1 MTATPSSNHA
11 GIPFVRE
18 RSNPARLGDNPA
30 IEHKNSVQTPP
41 FCAKPGLPAY
51 PQIYLEIPEG
61 ALWVFSG
68 MIVDMRLDPFKNL
81 VLTPDVLR
89 LVGEI
94 DEFKGAWKAL
104 GSLAPDRLA
113 TLRHITTV
121 ESVGASTRIEG
132 ARLTD
137 REVDILLS
145 NLDLGSFRTRDEQ
158 EVAGYAEAT
167 KLVFDSWREIP
178 LTENHVKQ
186 LHGILLKFS
195 PRDEHHRGS
204 YKTVPNNVEAFDEH
218 GRSVGVIFET
228 ATPFDTPRLMQELVA
243 WTNQELEGDTH
254 HPLLVVAVFIV
265 RFLAIHPFQDGNGR
279 LARVLTNQLL
289 LRTGYT
295 YVPYSSLER
304 VVEENREQYYRA
316 LRSAQGTLDK
326 DESKL
331 MDWLRFFLLCLVEQ
345 KNSLAEKVKRERLM
359 TAMSPLD
366 EMLMELT
373 RQHGRLTLTTALAVT
388 KANRNTLK
396 LHLRQLVK
404 AGRLQMMGRGRSSW
418 YETA

>member
-1 MTATPSSNHA
+1 MNLQDSVGQNAPVRQSPIYPYSYPMIPVWTNGYYL
-11 GIPFVRE
+11 GI
-18 RSNPARLGDNPA
+18 
-30 IEHKNSVQTPP
+30 IT
-41 FCAKPGLPAY
+41 
-51 PQIYLEIPEG
+51 
-61 ALWVFSG
+61 G
-68 MIVDMRLDPFKNL
+68 MPLDPFRNL
-81 VLTPDVLR
+81 ILTPDLLR

-104 GSLAPDRLA
+104 GTLAPDRLA

-137 REVDILLS
+137 REVDVLLS

-178 LTENHVKQ
+178 LTENYIKQ
-186 LHGILLKFS
+186 LHGTLLTFS
-195 PRDEHHRGS
+195 PRDEHHRGG
-204 YKTVPNNVEAFDEH
+204 YKTIPNNVEAFDEH

-228 ATPFDTPRLMQELVA
+228 APPSDTPRLMEELVV
-243 WTNQELEGDTH
+243 WTNRELGGKTH
-254 HPLLVVAVFIV
+254 HPLLVIAVFIV

-279 LARVLTNQLL
+279 LARVLTNLLL
-289 LRTGYT
+289 LRTGYI

-326 DESKL
+326 DESHL

-359 TAMSPLD
+359 TALSTLD
-366 EMLMELT
+366 EQLLQLARE
-373 RQHGRLTLTTALAVT
+373 HGRLTLTSALAIT

-396 LHLRQLVK
+396 LHLRQLVQS
-404 AGRLQMMGRGRSSW
+404 GRLQLQGQGRSSW
-418 YETA
+418 YEAV